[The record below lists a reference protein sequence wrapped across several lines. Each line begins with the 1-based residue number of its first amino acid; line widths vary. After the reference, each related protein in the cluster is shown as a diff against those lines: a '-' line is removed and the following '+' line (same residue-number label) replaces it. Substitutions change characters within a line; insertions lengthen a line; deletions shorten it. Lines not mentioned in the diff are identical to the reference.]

1 LALKQKAPQYTT
13 PAGEFVWPW
22 LNKYDDRP
30 IKGKPQKAAYKLS
43 LRYAANNPAW
53 LKMQAK
59 LDELVEAAYVKAVED
74 NPKKYGE
81 DAFNE
86 MSPVDQKKV
95 KANKIGI
102 IERQYPYAPELGE
115 DNEETGHVVL
125 KLKQNAFFKDKKT
138 GEEREAFVALFDA
151 SGRPIDRKKVMI
163 YGGST
168 GVASFTTRPY
178 LVDSTNG
185 AGISLDLKAVQVLQ
199 LVTSSQR
206 SAGSY
211 GFAAQDGYSYEG
223 TEDETTED
231 SETSTE
237 TDETDATDF

>member
-1 LALKQKAPQYTT
+1 LTDRKKPVQYTT
-13 PAGEFVWPW
+13 PAGEMVWPW

-30 IKGKPQKAAYKLS
+30 IKGKPQKAAYKLN

-53 LKMQAK
+53 VMMQAK
-59 LDELVEAAYVKAVED
+59 LDGLVEASYDKAVEE
-74 NPKKYGE
+74 NPKK
-81 DAFNE
+81 
-86 MSPVDQKKV
+86 KKLIV
-95 KANKIGI
+95 
-102 IERQYPYAPELGE
+102 RQFPYSMETDDEG
-115 DNEETGHVVL
+115 EETGNVIL
-125 KLKQNAFFKDKKT
+125 KLKQNAFFTDRKT
-138 GEEREAFVALFDA
+138 GTERQAFVALFDA
-151 SGRPIDRKKVMI
+151 AGRPINRDKVMI

-199 LVTSSQR
+199 LVTSSER

-211 GFAAQDGYSYEG
+211 GFSAQDGYTYEG
-223 TEDETTED
+223 TDETTED
-231 SETSTE
+231 AEETSTE